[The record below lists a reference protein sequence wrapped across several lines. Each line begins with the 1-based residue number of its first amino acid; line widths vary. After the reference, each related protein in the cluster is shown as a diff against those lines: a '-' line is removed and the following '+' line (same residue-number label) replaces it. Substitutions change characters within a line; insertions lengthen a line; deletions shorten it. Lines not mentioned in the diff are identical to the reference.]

1 MKNSF
6 NGKLY
11 LGSLYL
17 YLGYLGYLYS
27 GLIAVNSEKVLT

>member
-17 YLGYLGYLYS
+17 YLGYLYS
-27 GLIAVNSEKVLT
+27 GLIAVDSEKVQT